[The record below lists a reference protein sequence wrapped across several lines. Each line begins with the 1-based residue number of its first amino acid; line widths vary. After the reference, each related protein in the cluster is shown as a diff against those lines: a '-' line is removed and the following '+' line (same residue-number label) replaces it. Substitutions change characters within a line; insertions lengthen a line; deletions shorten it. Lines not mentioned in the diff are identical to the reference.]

1 MADGGDNVFVYMGGE
16 QVVPGDVTHVIIDRS
31 VNIIPERAFYHR
43 KLVSVKMHEGIEKVG
58 ERAFYCCWRLKRIKL
73 LGVREVERQAF
84 YGCRALT
91 NVEFGNNL
99 ETIGDGAFNYCVSL
113 QNITMPS
120 VRIIG
125 QWAFQDCELTD
136 VVFGGNLETI
146 GSNAF
151 SGCPNLRRIAIPL
164 KDDIIFPLDT
174 HSRLCNQFESCPNL
188 TKVDLVGIEGI
199 HKTIS
204 SLLLESWQ
212 TEISAEIN
220 RINQV
225 LPNSHDVEKTD
236 LIRQWVRSVFG
247 RMEHY
252 KAEHNRLLKEYMTQL
267 ELALWKAKLDE
278 KEEENSIQKVQAG
291 IDGTRKEKRITS
303 GASIVIKNVLPFL
316 RLESQQ

>member
-1 MADGGDNVFVYMGGE
+1 MGGE

-43 KLVSVKMHEGIEKVG
+43 ELVSVKMHEGIKIIV
-58 ERAFYCCWRLKRIKL
+58 RWSFSDCFYLRKISL
-73 LGVREVERQAF
+73 LGVREVEEGAF
-84 YGCRALT
+84 YFCRALT

-99 ETIGDGAFNYCVSL
+99 ETIGNSAFRNCGSL

-120 VRIIG
+120 VRFIG
-125 QWAFQDCELTD
+125 YAAFAYCEH
-136 VVFGGNLETI
+136 VRCVEFGCNLETI

-174 HSRLCNQFESCPNL
+174 HSRLCNQFDSCPNL

-236 LIRQWVRSVFG
+236 LIRQWVRSVFS

-252 KAEHNRLLKEYMTQL
+252 KAEHNRLLKEHMTQL

-278 KEEENSIQKVQAG
+278 KEEENSIQKVQAE

-316 RLESQQ
+316 RLESPQW